1 MTDIELNEFDN
12 DNMELANKL
21 LSKKSNYQNVDWTT
35 DHEQILVEWADK
47 AMCYRWLHSKAHQ
60 SFSKANAWFTIP
72 VIIMSTTTGTAN
84 FAQERLPEAYRG
96 YFSMGVGAVNI
107 FAGILTTIAQ
117 FLKISELNEAH
128 RVASIAWDKFYR
140 NTKVELAKSPS
151 ERTPVMQ
158 MVKHAKE
165 EFDRLME
172 TSPTISSNTIA
183 AFKKTFEDPI
193 KNKMVK
199 VGGVKQEIKGVISK
213 RQQAYM
219 DLVKPEICDT
229 IESTANIVYKPKH
242 ELGRDKTTL
251 TAMALAK
258 RAVELKRKQDKIENI
273 INRFQSQKQRT
284 PSNQEIFDELDG
296 EIALEFVENY
306 VKELLPQKSDNE
318 TKSETRPN
326 ANTFLPRND
335 ENV

>member
-1 MTDIELNEFDN
+1 MEDIELNE
-12 DNMELANKL
+12 
-21 LSKKSNYQNVDWTT
+21 LSTGNIPINTDIAESISSKYKDVEWTS

-60 SFSKANAWFTIP
+60 SFAKANAWFTIP

-84 FAQERLPEAYRG
+84 FAQERLPQEYRG

-140 NTKVELAKSPS
+140 NTKVELAKSPA
-151 ERTPVMQ
+151 ERMPVMQ
-158 MVKHAKE
+158 MLKHAKE

-172 TSPTISSNTIA
+172 TSPTISEHIIV
-183 AFKKTFEDPI
+183 AFKKTFSESG
-193 KNKMVK
+193 KK
-199 VGGVKQEIKGVISK
+199 IKGKVEGEISK

-229 IESTANIVYKPKH
+229 IESTANIVYKPKIDN
-242 ELGRDKTTL
+242 ELNKTTL
-251 TAMALAK
+251 TAMSLAK
-258 RAVELKRKQDKIENI
+258 KAVELKRKQDKIENI
-273 INRFQSQKQRT
+273 ILRFHNQRQRQPT
-284 PSNQEIFDELDG
+284 NQEIVDELDG
-296 EIALEFVENY
+296 EIALEFVEIY
-306 VKELLPQKSDNE
+306 VKELS
-318 TKSETRPN
+318 PN
-326 ANTFLPRND
+326 ANTFLPNNE